1 MSVAR
6 GTSRTT
12 ARRLEHFL
20 TYLLLVTG
28 GVVICIPFFWMISTS
43 LKQQM
48 DVYLFPPQWIPEPV
62 QWDNYR
68 QVMTFWPF
76 WTYVGNSVFV
86 SVGSIVGKLI
96 ASSLAAY
103 GFARLR
109 ARGRDVIFVV
119 LLSTMMLP
127 SQVTLIPQFIL
138 FSKLRWID
146 SFKPL
151 VVPAFFLGPFYVFLL
166 RQFFMTISFELEDAA
181 RMDGCNSLQ
190 VFYRVI
196 LPLSMPALAIVAIFE
211 FRGRWNDFLE
221 PLIFLNSPS
230 KRTLALALQFFQGSE
245 GVLPQLHLLMAASF
259 LSMIPLLVLFTVAQ
273 KRFIQGI
280 VFTGIK
286 G

>member
-1 MSVAR
+1 MLLAGTVIISV
-6 GTSRTT
+6 
-12 ARRLEHFL
+12 
-20 TYLLLVTG
+20 
-28 GVVICIPFFWMISTS
+28 PFFWMISTS
-43 LKQQM
+43 LKPQM
-48 DVYLFPPQWIPEPV
+48 DVYLFPPRWIPDPI
-62 QWDNYR
+62 QWENYQ

-76 WTYVGNSVFV
+76 WTYVWNSVVV
-86 SVGSIVGKLI
+86 SVGGIIGKLL
-96 ASSLAAY
+96 ASSVAAY

-109 ARGRDVIFVV
+109 APGRDVIFII

-138 FSKLRWID
+138 FSKLGWVD

-151 VVPAFFLGPFYVFLL
+151 IVPSFFLGPFYVFLL

-181 RMDGCNSLQ
+181 RIDGCNSLQ

-221 PLIFLNSPS
+221 PLIYINTPS
-230 KRTLALALQFFQGSE
+230 KRTLALALQYFQGSE

-259 LSMIPLLVLFTVAQ
+259 LSMIPLLILFTVAQ
-273 KRFIQGI
+273 KRFMQGI

>member
-1 MSVAR
+1 MPGLLHMRRSS
-6 GTSRTT
+6 T
-12 ARRLEHFL
+12 RRLEQVVA
-20 TYLLLVTG
+20 YLLLLSGTA
-28 GVVICIPFFWMISTS
+28 VIGLPFFWMISTS

-48 DVYLFPPQWIPEPV
+48 DVYLFPPQWIPQPV

-76 WTYVGNSVFV
+76 WTFVWNSFV
-86 SVGSIVGKLI
+86 VTTGAIAGKLI
-96 ASSLAAY
+96 ASSVAAY

-109 ARGRDVIFVV
+109 APGRDAIFII

-146 SFKPL
+146 TFNL
-151 VVPAFFLGPFYVFLL
+151 NTPA
-166 RQFFMTISFELEDAA
+166 
-181 RMDGCNSLQ
+181 
-190 VFYRVI
+190 
-196 LPLSMPALAIVAIFE
+196 
-211 FRGRWNDFLE
+211 
-221 PLIFLNSPS
+221 

-259 LSMIPLLVLFTVAQ
+259 LSMLPLLVLFTVAQ
-273 KRFIQGI
+273 KHFIQGI

>member
-1 MSVAR
+1 MSVAPGR
-6 GTSRTT
+6 SRTT
-12 ARRLEHFL
+12 ALRLEHFF
-20 TYLLLVTG
+20 TYLLLVLG
-28 GVVICIPFFWMISTS
+28 MVVICIPFFWMISTS

-48 DVYLFPPQWIPEPV
+48 DVYLFPPQWIPQPI

-86 SVGSIVGKLI
+86 SVGSIVGKLF

-109 ARGRDVIFVV
+109 ARGRDVIFIV

-146 SFKPL
+146 TFKPL

-181 RMDGCNSLQ
+181 RMDGCNSLH
-190 VFYRVI
+190 VFCRII

-211 FRGRWNDFLE
+211 FRARWNDFLE

-230 KRTLALALQFFQGSE
+230 KRTLALALQYFQGSE

-259 LSMIPLLVLFTVAQ
+259 LSMLPLLVLFTVAQ